1 MNLMPDFD
9 TLLNDILTDYCN
21 QFPTVDTSQGSLVFI
36 KSACLASALWGL
48 YKHQEWVARQI
59 FPDTCSS
66 INLDR
71 HAYFHALTRTYAE
84 EDDSLLSRVLT
95 AIRKPPAGGNAN
107 DYEQWALSIDNVAAA
122 YCFPIPSGP
131 GTVDV
136 VILANED
143 TTGSEE
149 PTDYT
154 TLSGTI
160 TTVTPQALVD
170 SAATFISSGV
180 APGDQAANTVTGETS
195 AVISVDSET
204 QLTLESDIFDSA
216 GLAYEVRSLCVQVVT
231 YIDSVRPVSKGSV
244 CSVVGPTIV
253 TQAVTVAI
261 TGTVDT
267 TALQTAISDY
277 MQTLTPQ
284 QPFYISRI
292 LQLCLEAGAD
302 NAVVSTPAADVIPTD
317 YQMIRPGEIN
327 VS

>member
-9 TLLNDILTDYCN
+9 TLLNNIITDYRN
-21 QFPTVDTSQGSLVFI
+21 QFPAVDTSQGSLVFI

-66 INLDR
+66 GNLDR
-71 HAYFHALTRTYAE
+71 HAYFHALSRTYAE
-84 EDDSLLSRVLT
+84 TDESLLSRVLT
-95 AIRKPPAGGNAN
+95 AIRKPPAGGNVN

-143 TTGSEE
+143 TTGSEV
-149 PTDYT
+149 PTDYA

-160 TTVTPQALVD
+160 TTVTEQALVD
-170 SAATFISSGV
+170 LSATFISSGV
-180 APGDQAANTVTGETS
+180 APGDQAINQVTGETS
-195 AVISVDSET
+195 AVTAVDSET
-204 QLTLESDIFDSA
+204 QLTLESDIFTATGQD
-216 GLAYEVRSLCVQVVT
+216 YEVRSLCVQVKA
-231 YIDSVRPVSKGSV
+231 YIDSVRPVSKGSE

-253 TQAVTVAI
+253 DQAVTVTI
-261 TGTVDT
+261 NGTVDT

-277 MQTLTPQ
+277 MKTLTPQ
-284 QPFYISRI
+284 QPFYSAKI
-292 LQLCLEAGAD
+292 LQLCLEAGAA
-302 NAVVSTPAADVIPTD
+302 NAVVSTPSADVIPTD
-317 YQMIRPGEIN
+317 YQMVRPGEIN